1 MNEQRPVLSGIARKW
16 PDENEGRTEPRVFA
30 CIGDFLAH
38 YGRHSPDRPAILAT
52 GGAALTYGAL
62 WVRTREI
69 VRTLRD
75 IGIGAGDRVA
85 VVLPGGPDAAV
96 ATMAV
101 AAGAVCVPLHPG
113 FAAGEW
119 RRYFGDLRVAA
130 LLTSSDVD
138 SASRGVAYS
147 LGIPVIDLV
156 SRPAEGPGAFS
167 LVCPEAG
174 RAAIEQ
180 LAFSTGA
187 DDAFMLLTSGTTSRP
202 KLVPLTQASVCRSA
216 YNVGAVMSLEA
227 QDRLLNVLP
236 LFHGHGLISGL
247 VTALAAG
254 SSVVCPPAFDA
265 AAFFGWLTKCRPTWY
280 TAVPPIHRALLAAA
294 RRRKRGP
301 RQSSLRLIR
310 SASSSLPTDVLEE
323 LEEVFGVP
331 VIETYGMT
339 EAATQIAANPVQRR
353 KPASVGKPAGAEI
366 AVMDGE
372 GRQLPAGEHGEVA
385 LRGPTITRGYDNNE
399 AATTA
404 AFRDG
409 WFRTGDLGY
418 IDADGYLFLIGRIK
432 KADVI
437 NRGGQKVSPAEVE
450 QVLLSHP
457 DVAEAAAFPITH
469 TGLGE
474 DVAAAVV
481 LRADARSSPQ
491 KLRRFAS
498 EHLARFKV
506 PGLIRI
512 VPAIPAGPG
521 GKVVRG
527 ELAAMLSITTR
538 SRVERDGHL
547 TAPRSQAEWQLAK
560 IWADLLGLNEVGVDE
575 DLFALGADSLLV
587 AQLLSRL
594 RAGFGVD
601 FSFRDIFDAPTVAA
615 LATHIEAAKKGKR
628 IAPAA
633 LRDIPAEG
641 RGLLS
646 QQQQR
651 IYLLSKIDPI
661 GHKYHVVDG
670 VRLSGPLDPDLLE
683 ASIATISARHE
694 ALRSVF
700 FERMGEPMQAVTT
713 ARPRLERLD
722 LGPLPESQRAAAVQ
736 SQTMELL
743 RQSFDSE
750 SEPPLRLQ
758 LLRLGEQ
765 DHALVIKLHH
775 LLTDGWSHR
784 LFWQELE
791 ALYNAG
797 AKGLPANLPEL
808 AFQYRHFVEWQ
819 RAWLQ
824 TPAAAE
830 QLDYWRK
837 RLEGLTELPLRTD
850 WPRPQTWTGR
860 GARLPLKLS
869 RTLSG
874 GVRSLGRT
882 HNTTLFMTLLA
893 AFQCL
898 LHRYTQHDDIAVGSL
913 IANRNQIEIERLIGM
928 FANAA
933 VLRTDLSGDPTFTEV
948 LRRVRQVTL
957 DAYRNQELPIEE
969 ILQALRVPRSLDRN
983 PWFRVMFILQKAPST
998 SLALDGLSASS
1009 INADPGIARSDLLLE
1024 LTDKDERLSGWL
1036 EYSTELFEAGTIER
1050 MAAHFR
1056 TLLESIV
1063 ADPGQ
1068 PISRLTLLPAAE
1080 RRQVLEG
1087 WNQTATGLSPSG
1099 SFAERFDEQVE
1110 RNPDAVAVSAGQ
1122 VRLSYREL
1130 AGRAC
1135 AMARRLGGER
1145 LRRDEVVVLFA
1156 ERGIDFLAAM
1166 IAVNRAGGAFL
1177 PLDPAMPAARL
1188 AQIIEHSGAR
1198 VVLSTQG
1205 CTAALQAA
1213 ISGLPRKARP
1223 RVLPIAKLKT
1233 VACQEWMPAVR
1244 RAPSSLACVI
1254 YTSGS
1259 TGVPK
1264 GAMIEQAGMFN
1275 HLLSK
1280 ISDTELSASDVV
1292 AQTAPQSFV
1301 ISVWQFLSP
1310 LMVGARVHICTD
1322 EEARD
1327 PALLMQEISREG
1339 ITVLEIVPA
1348 LLREIIQ
1355 PCPNGAAFRA
1365 LSRLRALISTGETLA
1380 PDLCR
1385 DWFRHFP
1392 SVPLINAYGATE
1404 CSDDVATHRLTA
1416 PPASTATVP
1425 IGRPIANTRLYV
1437 LDRHLQPA
1445 PIGIVGELHAGGISV
1460 GRGYLNDREQTRR
1473 SFFRDP
1479 FSNSRGARLYR
1490 TGDLARWRSDGTLEC
1505 FGRIDHQVK
1514 IRGCRIELEEIEHAL
1529 MDHPAVRSAVALA
1542 RESVHGDTQL
1552 VAYLIAATGARP
1564 NAGELRDFL
1573 RTRLPAHMVPVGY
1586 VFPDQMPLTVHGK
1599 LDRLALAALGAGLG
1613 AVGDDIVAPR
1623 NSTEEVLVRI
1633 WKDLLGCEH
1642 VGIFSNFLDLG
1653 GHSLLAG
1660 RVLAQIANVFHVSLP
1675 IRALFEANTVAALAR
1690 RIDMARATQSTEPPP
1705 EMARVEKDGL
1715 PAIPVAPAIPI
1726 APAISIVQ
1734 ERVLGIERE
1743 LPGLP
1748 QFNLPFVHRLQGPL
1762 NVPALEQS
1770 LVEVVRRHDSLRTGF
1785 SWVKGQPTAFVVT
1798 AADVDVRLPVED
1810 LAAGI
1815 PARSKRARAL
1825 LLEKAELQ
1833 AEQEAWK
1840 PFEMTRAPLLR
1851 ARLLR
1856 LGHDDHILVLI
1867 LHHIIVDG
1875 WSMGILFEEVAEI
1888 YSALVGRRQAGLP
1901 EQTVQFSDF
1910 AAWQRK
1916 WCRGDSASRQL
1927 ASWNSHLRGAV
1938 PVFSRDGR
1946 AAGAR
1951 PGSATAREPLHLPK
1965 EMVARLNALS
1975 RSQDAT
1981 LFMTLL
1987 AGFKTMLLARNGRGD
2002 ICVATIMANRS
2013 ELWTE
2018 RVVGPFENT
2027 TLIRTR
2033 LDPDLSFREALAR
2046 VRNLVLEAYA
2056 RQDLPFE
2063 ILASQLAEANG
2074 VDSASLTQVFFV
2086 LQNAARRPLQLR
2098 DLAVQP
2104 FGSVRDGQ
2112 PVLPIDHTWLT
2123 LMLKEGPSGLA
2134 GSCIYKDELFRAET
2148 VRQWMADYQHVLA
2161 RAAADPEMSLGRLIG
2176 D

>member
-1 MNEQRPVLSGIARKW
+1 M
-16 PDENEGRTEPRVFA
+16 
-30 CIGDFLAH
+30 
-38 YGRHSPDRPAILAT
+38 
-52 GGAALTYGAL
+52 
-62 WVRTREI
+62 
-69 VRTLRD
+69 
-75 IGIGAGDRVA
+75 
-85 VVLPGGPDAAV
+85 
-96 ATMAV
+96 
-101 AAGAVCVPLHPG
+101 
-113 FAAGEW
+113 
-119 RRYFGDLRVAA
+119 
-130 LLTSSDVD
+130 
-138 SASRGVAYS
+138 
-147 LGIPVIDLV
+147 
-156 SRPAEGPGAFS
+156 
-167 LVCPEAG
+167 
-174 RAAIEQ
+174 
-180 LAFSTGA
+180 
-187 DDAFMLLTSGTTSRP
+187 
-202 KLVPLTQASVCRSA
+202 
-216 YNVGAVMSLEA
+216 
-227 QDRLLNVLP
+227 
-236 LFHGHGLISGL
+236 
-247 VTALAAG
+247 
-254 SSVVCPPAFDA
+254 
-265 AAFFGWLTKCRPTWY
+265 
-280 TAVPPIHRALLAAA
+280 
-294 RRRKRGP
+294 
-301 RQSSLRLIR
+301 
-310 SASSSLPTDVLEE
+310 
-323 LEEVFGVP
+323 
-331 VIETYGMT
+331 
-339 EAATQIAANPVQRR
+339 
-353 KPASVGKPAGAEI
+353 
-366 AVMDGE
+366 
-372 GRQLPAGEHGEVA
+372 
-385 LRGPTITRGYDNNE
+385 
-399 AATTA
+399 
-404 AFRDG
+404 
-409 WFRTGDLGY
+409 
-418 IDADGYLFLIGRIK
+418 
-432 KADVI
+432 
-437 NRGGQKVSPAEVE
+437 
-450 QVLLSHP
+450 
-457 DVAEAAAFPITH
+457 
-469 TGLGE
+469 
-474 DVAAAVV
+474 
-481 LRADARSSPQ
+481 
-491 KLRRFAS
+491 
-498 EHLARFKV
+498 
-506 PGLIRI
+506 
-512 VPAIPAGPG
+512 
-521 GKVVRG
+521 
-527 ELAAMLSITTR
+527 
-538 SRVERDGHL
+538 
-547 TAPRSQAEWQLAK
+547 
-560 IWADLLGLNEVGVDE
+560 
-575 DLFALGADSLLV
+575 
-587 AQLLSRL
+587 
-594 RAGFGVD
+594 
-601 FSFRDIFDAPTVAA
+601 
-615 LATHIEAAKKGKR
+615 
-628 IAPAA
+628 
-633 LRDIPAEG
+633 
-641 RGLLS
+641 
-646 QQQQR
+646 
-651 IYLLSKIDPI
+651 
-661 GHKYHVVDG
+661 
-670 VRLSGPLDPDLLE
+670 
-683 ASIATISARHE
+683 
-694 ALRSVF
+694 
-700 FERMGEPMQAVTT
+700 
-713 ARPRLERLD
+713 
-722 LGPLPESQRAAAVQ
+722 
-736 SQTMELL
+736 
-743 RQSFDSE
+743 
-750 SEPPLRLQ
+750 
-758 LLRLGEQ
+758 
-765 DHALVIKLHH
+765 
-775 LLTDGWSHR
+775 
-784 LFWQELE
+784 
-791 ALYNAG
+791 
-797 AKGLPANLPEL
+797 
-808 AFQYRHFVEWQ
+808 
-819 RAWLQ
+819 
-824 TPAAAE
+824 
-830 QLDYWRK
+830 
-837 RLEGLTELPLRTD
+837 
-850 WPRPQTWTGR
+850 
-860 GARLPLKLS
+860 PLKLS

-882 HNTTLFMTLLA
+882 HNATLFMTLLA

-913 IANRNQIEIERLIGM
+913 IANRNHIEIERLIGM
-928 FANAA
+928 FANAV

-969 ILQALRVPRSLDRN
+969 ILQALRVPRNLDRN
-983 PWFRVMFILQKAPST
+983 PLFRVMFILQKAPPAR
-998 SLALDGLSASS
+998 LALHGLSAGS
-1009 INADPGIARSDLLLE
+1009 INTDPGVARSDLLLE
-1024 LTDKDERLSGWL
+1024 LIDEDDRLSGWL
-1036 EYSTELFEAGTIER
+1036 EYSTELFEPGTIER

-1068 PISRLTLLPAAE
+1068 PISRLSLLPAAE
-1080 RRQVLEG
+1080 RKQVLEG
-1087 WNQTATGLSPSG
+1087 WNQTGSGLPLSG
-1099 SFAERFDEQVE
+1099 TFFERFDDQVK
-1110 RNPDAVAVSAGQ
+1110 RTPDSVAVSAG
-1122 VRLSYREL
+1122 RDRISYLEL
-1130 AGRAC
+1130 ARRAS
-1135 AMARRLGGER
+1135 AIARRLCGER
-1145 LRRDEVVVLFA
+1145 LRRDEVVVLSA

-1198 VVLSTQG
+1198 LVLTTQHG
-1205 CTAALQAA
+1205 TPALQAA
-1213 ISGLPRKARP
+1213 ISGLPRRARP
-1223 RVLPIAKLKT
+1223 RVLLVAKPKP
-1233 VACQEWMPAVR
+1233 VACQDLMPAVR

-1280 ISDTELSASDVV
+1280 ISDLELSASDVV
-1292 AQTAPQSFV
+1292 AQTSPQSFV

-1327 PALLMQEISREG
+1327 PALLMQQISREG

-1514 IRGCRIELEEIEHAL
+1514 IRGCRVELEEIEHAL

-1573 RTRLPAHMVPVGY
+1573 RARLPAHMVPAGY

-1599 LDRLALAALGAGLG
+1599 LDRPALAALGAGLG

-1660 RVLAQIANVFHVSLP
+1660 RVLAQIANVFHVALP

-1690 RIDMARATQSTEPPP
+1690 RIDMARTTQSTEPPP
-1705 EMARVEKDGL
+1705 EMARLEKDGL
-1715 PAIPVAPAIPI
+1715 PVAPAIPI

-1762 NVPALEQS
+1762 NVSALQQS

-1785 SWVKGQPTAFVVT
+1785 SWVKGQPTAFVVA
-1798 AADVDVRLPVED
+1798 AADVDVRLLVED

-1825 LLEKAELQ
+1825 LLEKAALQ

-1888 YSALVGRRQAGLP
+1888 YSALVSRRQAGLP

-1916 WCRGDSASRQL
+1916 WCTGDAASRQL
-1927 ASWNSHLRGAV
+1927 ASWNGHLREAV

-1951 PGSATAREPLHLPK
+1951 PGSATAREPLHLPT

-2033 LDPDLSFREALAR
+2033 LDPDISFREALAR
-2046 VRNLVLEAYA
+2046 VRNSVLEAYA

-2063 ILASQLAEANG
+2063 IVASQLTEADG

-2112 PVLPIDHTWLT
+2112 PVLPIDRTWLT

-2134 GSCIYKDELFRAET
+2134 GSCIYKGDLFRAKT